1 MFFGVGTRA
10 VLVFTA
16 AAYLRSNLSQTSSAI
31 EPLNTALVLAV
42 TTRNEKALHVQGL
55 LVADL

>member
-16 AAYLRSNLSQTSSAI
+16 AAYLRSNLSQTSPAI
-31 EPLNTALVLAV
+31 EPLHTALVLAGN
-42 TTRNEKALHVQGL
+42 NEE
-55 LVADL
+55 